1 MEHNME
7 KVGVGIL
14 LSIIV
19 IYSIWAFIETYKEMN
34 KDIRWYK

>member
-1 MEHNME
+1 ME
-7 KVGVGIL
+7 KVGVAIL

-19 IYSIWAFIETYKEMN
+19 IYCLYQFIETYKEMN